1 MKNRL
6 KSFEK
11 LSRLDPAARVISSY
25 NRARIFLYRKNY
37 EKALAELDRGAKQ
50 EPNHPLIRVF
60 RSAVLFYMGHQQEA
74 MDMIADVLAE
84 NPQMDGI
91 RPLYA
96 IYLAGSGKDAEAL
109 EQLSEDALAL
119 SKADHDMAY
128 WVGAAYARLGEKDL
142 AFKWFERAV
151 RLGNENKPWYE
162 ADSSLD
168 SLRDDERY
176 QQLLAKMNN

>member
-1 MKNRL
+1 
-6 KSFEK
+6 
-11 LSRLDPAARVISSY
+11 
-25 NRARIFLYRKNY
+25 
-37 EKALAELDRGAKQ
+37 
-50 EPNHPLIRVF
+50 
-60 RSAVLFYMGHQQEA
+60 

-96 IYLAGSGKDAEAL
+96 IYLAGSGKDEAR
-109 EQLSEDALAL
+109 EQLSENALAL

-128 WVGAAYARLGEKDL
+128 WVGAAFARLGEKDL
-142 AFKWFERAV
+142 AFQWLERAV

-162 ADSSLD
+162 NDSSLD

-176 QQLLAKMNN
+176 PQLLAKMNN